1 MNKTSVSR
9 RLKQTA
15 ALLCALLMLVGATA
29 CDPAEEPQSSEAP
42 VTTTTSTTAPT
53 EAPTDTTTEDT
64 TTTTEE
70 TTTTTT
76 EAEDVVTDP
85 EPEETEPTETE
96 PTEDPLA
103 DYIQLAIYNSK
114 PVTENFQGFN
124 AVYHPY
130 TYKKDQYG
138 RNYTEEMATIEL
150 DRIKTSGINIARGYY
165 DATFAWDATN
175 KTWNWESDDM
185 KALYRWCQ
193 ELEKRGVDVLLNHWF
208 INHIYKTYYSYG
220 GDGKGERVGTPHEG
234 FLVDGSLEKTS
245 QEEIFEKFAD
255 FMVETLK
262 QLKAH
267 GCNNVKYISIA
278 TEPGSSWNKEYKWPY
293 DEYMDMQ
300 YKQLLKPVEAVN
312 KALQEAGMR
321 DQVQIVGPNETD
333 TTFKVEMMK
342 RFVKRAPG
350 TFDVLTAHNYESGI
364 FSDIDCYG
372 QWKDLIV
379 PKMEL
384 AGDTP
389 FVFDEYGWNGDNN
402 AEMRKTNGYYGTRMA
417 QAQIAMLNAGVDGS
431 FLWTLF
437 DQQWPNNL
445 TTNNDNFDNGLHRWG
460 LAPTLL
466 ESSIPYKSFYSFAL
480 AATYMGVEGSTIYAG
495 DDETWTGVY
504 AAMSVLPDG
513 NVSIMVVN
521 SNITPTDVT
530 LNMEKAI
537 NKTLYRRTYNP
548 VTIQPTAAA
557 RQIQA
562 DAKFSNITTR
572 LSDTI
577 PGGGVVIYSS
587 VKD

>member
-1 MNKTSVSR
+1 M
-9 RLKQTA
+9 
-15 ALLCALLMLVGATA
+15 
-29 CDPAEEPQSSEAP
+29 
-42 VTTTTSTTAPT
+42 
-53 EAPTDTTTEDT
+53 
-64 TTTTEE
+64 
-70 TTTTTT
+70 
-76 EAEDVVTDP
+76 
-85 EPEETEPTETE
+85 
-96 PTEDPLA
+96 
-103 DYIQLAIYNSK
+103 
-114 PVTENFQGFN
+114 
-124 AVYHPY
+124 
-130 TYKKDQYG
+130 
-138 RNYTEEMATIEL
+138 
-150 DRIKTSGINIARGYY
+150 
-165 DATFAWDATN
+165 
-175 KTWNWESDDM
+175 
-185 KALYRWCQ
+185 
-193 ELEKRGVDVLLNHWF
+193 
-208 INHIYKTYYSYG
+208 
-220 GDGKGERVGTPHEG
+220 
-234 FLVDGSLEKTS
+234 
-245 QEEIFEKFAD
+245 
-255 FMVETLK
+255 
-262 QLKAH
+262 
-267 GCNNVKYISIA
+267 
-278 TEPGSSWNKEYKWPY
+278 
-293 DEYMDMQ
+293 
-300 YKQLLKPVEAVN
+300 
-312 KALQEAGMR
+312 
-321 DQVQIVGPNETD
+321 QIVGPNETD
-333 TTFKVEMMK
+333 TTSKVEMMK

-364 FSDIDCYG
+364 FSDVDCYS

>member
-15 ALLCALLMLVGATA
+15 AALCALFMLVGATA

-53 EAPTDTTTEDT
+53 EAPTDTTTEET

-85 EPEETEPTETE
+85 EPEPTEPE

-103 DYIQLAIYNSK
+103 DYVQLQIYNNK
-114 PVTENFQGFN
+114 VITENFQGFN

-138 RNYTEEMATIEL
+138 RNYTEEMATIEM

-165 DATFAWDATN
+165 DASFAWDAVN

-185 KALYRWCQ
+185 KALYRWCK

-208 INHIYKTYYSYG
+208 INHLYETYYSYG
-220 GDGKGERVGTPHEG
+220 GDGSGRREGTPHEG
-234 FLVDGSLEKTS
+234 FLVKGDPKATL
-245 QEEIFEKFAD
+245 EKFAD

-267 GCNNVKYISIA
+267 GINNVKYISIA
-278 TEPGSSWNKEYKWPY
+278 TEPGSSWNKDYKWPY
-293 DEYMDMQ
+293 DEYMDIQ
-300 YKQLLKPVEAVN
+300 YEQLYDPVKAVN
-312 KALQEAGMR
+312 DALKEAGMR

-333 TTFKVEMMK
+333 TTFKAEMLR
-342 RFVKRAPG
+342 RFVKRSPDV
-350 TFDVLTAHNYESGI
+350 FDVFTAHNYESGI
-364 FSDIDCYG
+364 FTDLDCYT

-379 PKMEL
+379 PKMEIV
-384 AGDTP
+384 GDKP
-389 FVFDEYGWNGDNN
+389 FVFDEYGWNGEGN
-402 AEMRKTNGYYGTRMA
+402 ANMRKTSGFYGTRMA
-417 QAQIAMLNAGVDGS
+417 VAQMAMLNSGVDGS
-431 FLWTLF
+431 FIWTLF

-445 TTNNDNFDNGLHRWG
+445 TTNADNFENGLHRWG

-466 ESSIPYKSFYSFAL
+466 ESSIPYKGFYSFAL
-480 AATYMGVEGSTIYAG
+480 MGTYMGVEGSTIYAG
-495 DDETWTGVY
+495 DDTTGYGVY

-513 NVSIMVVN
+513 NVSIAVVN
-521 SNITPTDVT
+521 TNITPTDIT
-530 LNMEKAI
+530 LNLEKAI
-537 NKTLYRRTYNP
+537 NKTLYRRVYNP

-572 LSDTI
+572 LSDTV